1 MTEGNHY
8 SREIPCYVCGS
19 LVITTA
25 VKTMCPE
32 CRVERARERQKCRT
46 NKYIHTIDPDV
57 LQVVYD
63 PIPIE
68 DGGFRKGAT
77 FNLVQIRYMLW
88 PSYDCLR
95 VGTKFKNGRGQ
106 LFEIIYGKKGGKKLV
121 IIPTITK

>member
-1 MTEGNHY
+1 
-8 SREIPCYVCGS
+8 
-19 LVITTA
+19 
-25 VKTMCPE
+25 
-32 CRVERARERQKCRT
+32 
-46 NKYIHTIDPDV
+46 V

-68 DGGFRKGAT
+68 DGGFRKGAII
-77 FNLVQIRYMLW
+77 NLEQIRYMLW

-106 LFEIIYGKKGGKKLV
+106 LFEIIYGKRGGKKLV